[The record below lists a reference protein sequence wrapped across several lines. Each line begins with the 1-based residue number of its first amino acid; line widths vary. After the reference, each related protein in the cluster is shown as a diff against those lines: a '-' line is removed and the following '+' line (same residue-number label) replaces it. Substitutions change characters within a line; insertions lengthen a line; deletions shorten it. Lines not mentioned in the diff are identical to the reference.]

1 MIDIMLHQSSYI
13 SQVVEAIIA
22 GDFNYDLL
30 NVSENKLLDIFA
42 DHVQMANKPMEKEV
56 MTMNFQIVKKSD
68 NKQISSINRY
78 IDYSLSVPS
87 PLVCNL
93 TNYETVQLHHV
104 NYFITI
110 PYLE

>member
-13 SQVVEAIIA
+13 SQGVEAIIA

-56 MTMNFQIVKKSD
+56 MT
-68 NKQISSINRY
+68 IN
-78 IDYSLSVPS
+78 
-87 PLVCNL
+87 
-93 TNYETVQLHHV
+93 
-104 NYFITI
+104 
-110 PYLE
+110 